1 MKRALMQRSTVT
13 TFWMILSALMMI
25 TALVGFW
32 PTYYGPLIAG
42 TLEAQCTTP
51 GLAYK
56 QCFSRPIV
64 HLHGVV
70 FMGWVALFTAQAF
83 LASKG
88 YIALHR
94 KVGKV
99 GIAYG
104 ILVVVVGLATTFNEL
119 ANGIAEGQTEAAQS
133 GLIAPFTNIVVF
145 TIFFSAAI
153 AYRRQTEIH
162 KRFMLLATV
171 MLLIAAVLRMPVNP
185 RLNLYFMPLFLS
197 IWFAPVLLAMI
208 YDYVTRRVIHPVYVI
223 GLVSLTILSLR
234 HLVSNTDLWMSIAR
248 QLSTLVS

>member
-1 MKRALMQRSTVT
+1 MKRALIQRNAVT
-13 TFWMILSALMMI
+13 TFWMILSALMVI

-42 TLEAQCTTP
+42 TLEAQCADP
-51 GLAYK
+51 RLAYK

-64 HLHGVV
+64 HFHGIV
-70 FMGWVALFTAQAF
+70 FMGWIALFTAQAF

-88 YIALHR
+88 HIALHR

-104 ILVVVVGLATTFNEL
+104 ILVVIVGFITTFNEL

-133 GLIAPFTNIVVF
+133 GLIAPFTNVVVF
-145 TIFFSAAI
+145 AIFFGAAI
-153 AYRRQTEIH
+153 TYRRQTEIH
-162 KRFMLLATV
+162 KRFMLLSTV

-185 RLNLYFMPLFLS
+185 RLNLYLMPLFFS

-223 GLVSLTILSLR
+223 GLVSLTILSFR
-234 HLVSNTDLWMSIAR
+234 YLVSNTDLWMSIAK